1 MNSEDLSGLREEIKT
16 QDNLATADP
25 LFVVYE
31 WERVPTESGYSDEYE
46 YIDAEERA
54 VIAETE
60 AELVEYAKSQGFK
73 TPSMTEFN
81 AMQKS
86 DILAWIRNQ
95 NLGEVPIER
104 VYYLKKRRFIT
115 PFFTRK
121 AAQAFIGANYYHY
134 KEPHIY
140 VESLWRNHEMQEI
153 REAILTGEFEDLVKE
168 KKKRK

>member
-1 MNSEDLSGLREEIKT
+1 MNREDVSELREEIKT
-16 QDNLATADP
+16 QDNLATLDP
-25 LFVVYE
+25 LFVVYD
-31 WERVPTESGYSDEYE
+31 WERVPTESGYSDECD
-46 YIDAEERA
+46 YIDTDEGG

-60 AELVEYAKSQGFK
+60 AELVEYAKSQGFE
-73 TPSMTEFN
+73 TPSITEFN

-104 VYYLKKRRFIT
+104 RYYLKKRRFIT

-121 AAQAFIGANYYHY
+121 AAQAFIDANYYHY

-140 VESLWRNHEMQEI
+140 VESLWRNYEMQGI
-153 REAILTGEFEDLVKE
+153 REAILTGEFEGLVKV
-168 KKKRK
+168 